1 MEKKEDKK
9 ELIVSSDY
17 YSSSYIVNQHYLVTI
32 KRYAAD
38 NSLMIVDTTRV
49 DEQITTPLLAAIYR
63 NLSRPDT
70 DALLITN
77 YSQKANKVTLLEID
91 TNSLLDRN
99 ELALKIDNQVFNIT
113 QKNKENEEQ
122 KEKKKTNLH
131 PDQSRRIKTVKD
143 VECHLKLCK
152 NKSADDHCLLVHPIF
167 DQSGDCANYTPITH
181 EMSASD
187 NTERR

>member
-1 MEKKEDKK
+1 MEKEKK

-17 YSSSYIVNQHYLVTI
+17 YSSSYIVNKHYLVTI

-38 NSLMIVDTTRV
+38 NSLMIIDTTRA
-49 DEQITTPLLAAIYR
+49 DEEITTPLLAAIYR

-91 TNSLLDRN
+91 TNTLLDRN

-113 QKNKENEEQ
+113 QKNKEYEEQ
-122 KEKKKTNLH
+122 KTQTQKNFH
-131 PDQSRRIKTVKD
+131 SNQSRGLQTVK
-143 VECHLKLCK
+143 ENLK
-152 NKSADDHCLLVHPIF
+152 NNA
-167 DQSGDCANYTPITH
+167 H
-181 EMSASD
+181 EVSESD
-187 NTERR
+187 NTERRQ